1 MPFMVTSLV
10 QMCRRRT
17 LLTLLG
23 SAGAALSAGL
33 GIRGR
38 GDDPAPRLEA
48 TFHFANRAGL
58 APSMMSQNNQFLG
71 AVATILLSRYRRWLS
86 IGILPSSA

>member
-23 SAGAALSAGL
+23 SAGAALRAGL

-38 GDDPAPRLEA
+38 GDGPAPRLEA
-48 TFHFANRAGL
+48 TFYFANRAGL
-58 APSMMSQNNQFLG
+58 GPFTGAP
-71 AVATILLSRYRRWLS
+71 APEDRLSS
-86 IGILPSSA
+86 PT